1 MTYHNNEKSA
11 YEVAQ
16 NRIQREEAFINTDY
30 EKLSFEEKCR
40 YALDYSVSPDSKR
53 RETLLKA
60 LRPELL
66 RRAQKEDPF
75 ALYVLGSEKYGVP
88 ASDVE
93 RRFLERS
100 MRSGYVPAAVDLLNR
115 VYYGKK

>member
-40 YALDYSVSPDSKR
+40 YALDILGDKPLIEILRSCSNRIAYRLSHDAFKCVVSHGKY
-53 RETLLKA
+53 L
-60 LRPELL
+60 
-66 RRAQKEDPF
+66 QK
-75 ALYVLGSEKYGVP
+75 
-88 ASDVE
+88 
-93 RRFLERS
+93 
-100 MRSGYVPAAVDLLNR
+100 
-115 VYYGKK
+115 